1 MVMQHT
7 GGVWETASAES
18 GLEALHET
26 RRARAWVARH
36 CNSIVQPALEQRLL
50 SIERNLL
57 AAVAADS
64 GRALHYDSLYAGRT
78 GRDESASST
87 PGSSEASTLHTY
99 LRPERKL
106 EPEPEPEP
114 ELGAGSAMRSCL
126 DRHVDAIVLGAA
138 AVAWA
143 LEVDHA
149 GRTATGS
156 ANSTGARDHALES
169 RVHELESQLAAL
181 REDCATKQ
189 AVWENEREHA
199 VATIQQLR
207 ADLAGTSDDRAA
219 VAIAQ
224 ARVAQ
229 AEAAAAAQAKA
240 SVKLRN
246 TIKRGARRL
255 ATTEAQALQY
265 GAEVGQL
272 NAKLHRLS
280 KEMQTRDEML
290 AFYEQKLRQKDGQR
304 RAALSPLS
312 SAQIAMHA
320 PNRPHTPPAG
330 QPTAVWLTS
339 GRPASPPPQKVT
351 RSSRQRGRQRSPPQ
365 QNRAHGMPP
374 PQHQLSAR
382 DLTLQCEADTASHVL
397 LERAATSFRVGA
409 EMSANNSHGL
419 DVTSALVQSERRAS
433 VLQEEVKHLRR
444 VQQLRSKSMS

>member
-7 GGVWETASAES
+7 DGVWETVSAES

-36 CNSIVQPALEQRLL
+36 CNGMVQPALEQRLL

-78 GRDESASST
+78 GRDEWASST
-87 PGSSEASTLHTY
+87 C
-99 LRPERKL
+99 LREERKL

-114 ELGAGSAMRSCL
+114 QPELGAESDMRSCL

-138 AVAWA
+138 TVAWA